1 MKHMTRFL
9 SLLCALLLTASCA
22 CAEPEIIIPEEYART
37 GTLPVYAAAERDFRT
52 AVQPEMFNS
61 SGIADTLTGKH
72 GYTAITFRDE
82 ARLSWDAAALYYETY
97 DGVCEIT
104 YELESGEKH
113 TVEQPRPSMAHAT
126 SNLALWM
133 LVGWPETGE
142 VYALE
147 QTALTE
153 ITLEQ
158 AMARAEAL
166 FAALGLEGYIC
177 EAALDMT
184 VSRIREMGEEWN
196 ALIDQGRILNN
207 PRLDYSAATAQHEGY
222 LLHYNRF
229 GAQGDVAG
237 MFHAN
242 VYVTAQGFASIN
254 LYDRYAAGEI
264 RSTPAALVSYQA
276 VAEALPRELQAARH
290 PLQLGEMT
298 RIRLT
303 WCPVR
308 AENAQDGMVFTP
320 AWIISFT
327 CTGDEQGGT
336 GYYAIFD
343 AVDGHLITG
352 NWI

>member
-1 MKHMTRFL
+1 MKHMTRFF
-9 SLLCALLLTASCA
+9 SLLCALLLTAA
-22 CAEPEIIIPEEYART
+22 CAEPEIIVPEEYTRT
-37 GTLPVYAAAERDFRT
+37 GTLPVYAAEERDFRT
-52 AVQPEMFNS
+52 LVQPEMFNS
-61 SGIADTLTGKH
+61 SGVAQTVTDEPAF
-72 GYTAITFRDE
+72 TAVTFQDG
-82 ARLSWDAAALYYETY
+82 AQLSWYPSALYYDTY

-104 YELESGEKH
+104 YELESGEKY
-113 TVEQPRPSMAHAT
+113 TVEQPRPSLARAA
-126 SNLALWM
+126 SDLALWM
-133 LVGWPETGE
+133 LVGWPETDA
-142 VYALE
+142 VYARE
-147 QTALTE
+147 RTALTE

-158 AMARAEAL
+158 AMTRAEEL
-166 FAALGLEGYIC
+166 FAALGMEGYVC

-184 VSRIREMGEEWN
+184 VSRIHEMGEEWN

-207 PRLDYSAATAQHEGY
+207 PRLDYTAATAQHEGY
-222 LLHYNRF
+222 LLRYNRF

-237 MFHAN
+237 MFHAD

-276 VAEALPRELQAARH
+276 VAEALPQELQAARH

-320 AWIISFT
+320 AWIISFS